1 MTVSSPCYLAVAVN
15 CELINV
21 KVALG
26 AAELLFL
33 AVHSHAVGDLTPKIL
48 NLLLLG
54 AAFCC
59 CFWQH
64 CFLLPSGFA
73 RNLLVVHIKT
83 LRALIVWELLLIH
96 GKPQRALSVACISP
110 RVIQIAV

>member
-21 KVALG
+21 KAALG

-33 AVHSHAVGDLTPKIL
+33 AVHSHVVSDLTPKIL

-54 AAFCC
+54 AAF
-59 CFWQH
+59 
-64 CFLLPSGFA
+64 
-73 RNLLVVHIKT
+73 
-83 LRALIVWELLLIH
+83 LLLLLA
-96 GKPQRALSVACISP
+96 ALFSP
-110 RVIQIAV
+110 AFWLW